1 MLSAMNVLL
10 LLPLFKAIPFAA
22 LIPIRAMERSEEH
35 TSELQSQSNLVCR
48 LLLEKKKHEIH
59 HQDAKNARSSDPE
72 QNPWRPLRPWCLGAS
87 SLVLV
92 ASDLRLAA
100 ESPSITVCPAY
111 ASA

>member
-48 LLLEKKKHEIH
+48 LLLEKKKHQVH
-59 HQDAKNARSSDPE
+59 
-72 QNPWRPLRPWCLGAS
+72 LL
-87 SLVLV
+87 
-92 ASDLRLAA
+92 
-100 ESPSITVCPAY
+100 SPSLHNSLLSPS
-111 ASA
+111 ASAALQTGRHYAAFPRLLVTILCSLHVRTHYHTSLISYQLN

>member
-48 LLLEKKKHEIH
+48 LLLEKKKHQVHLLSETHTPGYDHVAFVLLILH
-59 HQDAKNARSSDPE
+59 AAMISDIVPK
-72 QNPWRPLRPWCLGAS
+72 A
-87 SLVLV
+87 
-92 ASDLRLAA
+92 LAA
-100 ESPSITVCPAY
+100 RRHPVLLGMREGLVRPALEI
-111 ASA
+111 

>member
-48 LLLEKKKHEIH
+48 LLLEKKKHQIH
-59 HQDAKNARSSDPE
+59 
-72 QNPWRPLRPWCLGAS
+72 S
-87 SLVLV
+87 SLVDEIDRQAKLFMETK
-92 ASDLRLAA
+92 SPPHFDLLGHHHILRHRNIAAQTQLNQYATRSARL
-100 ESPSITVCPAY
+100 
-111 ASA
+111 